1 LVDAEK
7 EQARLV
13 GISAAAEIKRIEK
26 VKQMQLE
33 AQEAAAEG
41 VRRFWQDV
49 NWEYNQGLVDAQGYF
64 DMLKGELERVTQGS
78 EEWKRTFEDIQRV
91 ALDIVNTNIDT
102 LSEQLEAGKITTEEF
117 NTYVAELKEQFQDLP
132 LVVNQLDDALKNTK
146 RTTEDLTLQTQLW
159 LET

>member
-1 LVDAEK
+1 MRC
-7 EQARLV
+7 Q
-13 GISAAAEIKRIEK
+13 
-26 VKQMQLE
+26 
-33 AQEAAAEG
+33 
-41 VRRFWQDV
+41 
-49 NWEYNQGLVDAQGYF
+49 WEYNQGLIDAQYF

-146 RTTEDLTLQTQLW
+146 RTTEDLR
-159 LET
+159 